1 MALEAKNYLILQE
14 DTKGKTGLVVTP
26 YVSVTHHSFLS
37 FTSSK
42 HGQNCRETIT
52 FRETVS
58 KKSCNS
64 RGREEIPLFK
74 VLKIAPGLTQF

>member
-1 MALEAKNYLILQE
+1 MVLEAKNYLILQE

-37 FTSSK
+37 FTCSK

-64 RGREEIPLFK
+64 QRQRGNSTF
-74 VLKIAPGLTQF
+74 